1 MSENT
6 EKVLSFED
14 ATGTIDYTLTN
25 DYMFR
30 AILQS
35 NEKVLRGLI
44 GSLLHLK
51 QEEIQSVEIKNPI
64 ELGKAINDKNFIMD
78 IRVLLNNNAII
89 NLEMQVSNHGDW
101 TDRALSYLCR
111 AFDNLQKGK
120 EYEQVLPAIHIGIL
134 DFILFPDAPE
144 FYATNKLMN
153 VRSHKVFNDKFVLNV
168 LSLKQI
174 ELATEEDIF
183 WELDKW
189 AALFSAK
196 TWRDI
201 KMIAKNNEVFTSA
214 SETLY
219 QFNSDD
225 MIREQCLARLDYE
238 RHERY
243 VKNKLAEQEQ
253 ALKECRD
260 TISEQADTISEQ
272 ADTIKEQA
280 ELIKTLQEQLA
291 EKNK

>member
-1 MSENT
+1 
-6 EKVLSFED
+6 
-14 ATGTIDYTLTN
+14 
-25 DYMFR
+25 
-30 AILQS
+30 
-35 NEKVLRGLI
+35 
-44 GSLLHLK
+44 
-51 QEEIQSVEIKNPI
+51 
-64 ELGKAINDKNFIMD
+64 
-78 IRVLLNNNAII
+78 
-89 NLEMQVSNHGDW
+89 MQVSNHGDW
-101 TDRALSYLCR
+101 PDRALSYLCR
-111 AFDNLQKGK
+111 AFDNLQKGE

-134 DFILFPDAPE
+134 DFILFPDIPE

-153 VRSHKVFNDKFVLNV
+153 IKSHKVFNDKFMLNV

-174 ELATEEDIF
+174 ELATEEDKA
-183 WELDKW
+183 WEIDKW

-201 KMIAKNNEVFTSA
+201 KMIAKNNEILTSA

-272 ADTIKEQA
+272 ADTIKEQQ
-280 ELIKTLQEQLA
+280 ELIKVLQEQLA
-291 EKNK
+291 EKHK

>member
-1 MSENT
+1 MPNNIGNT
-6 EKVLSFED
+6 LSYEE

-44 GSLLHLK
+44 SSLLHLK
-51 QEEIQSVEIKNPI
+51 PEEIQTVEIKNPI
-64 ELGKAINDKNFIMD
+64 ELGKAINNKNFILD
-78 IRVLLNNNAII
+78 IRVLLNNNMVI

-101 TDRALSYLCR
+101 PDRALSYLCR
-111 AFDNLQKGK
+111 GFDNLQKGE
-120 EYEQVLPAIHIGIL
+120 EYDQVLPAIHIGIL
-134 DFILFPDAPE
+134 DFILFPDDPE
-144 FYATNKLMN
+144 FYAMNKLMN
-153 VRSHKVFNDKFVLNV
+153 VRSHKVFNDKFILNV

-174 ELATEEDIF
+174 ELATEEDKA

-189 AALFSAK
+189 AKLFSAK

-201 KMIAKNNEVFTSA
+201 KMLAKNNEIFTAA

-225 MIREQCLARLDYE
+225 LIREQCQARMDYE

-243 VKNKLAEQEQ
+243 VKRKLAEQEQ
-253 ALKECRD
+253 ALKECHD
-260 TISEQADTISEQ
+260 TINEQ
-272 ADTIKEQA
+272 ADTIKEQ
-280 ELIKTLQEQLA
+280 ERLIKKLQEQLA

>member
-1 MSENT
+1 MT
-6 EKVLSFED
+6 GYIGKGLSYEE

-51 QEEIQSVEIKNPI
+51 QEEIQTVEIKNPI
-64 ELGKAINDKNFIMD
+64 ELGKAVNNKNFIMD
-78 IRVLLNNNAII
+78 IRVFLNNNTII

-111 AFDNLQKGK
+111 AFDNLQKGE

-134 DFILFPDAPE
+134 DFILFSDAPE
-144 FYATNKLMN
+144 FYASNKLMN
-153 VRSHKVFNDKFVLNV
+153 VKSHKVFNDKFVLNV

-174 ELATEEDIF
+174 ELATEEDKAWKI
-183 WELDKW
+183 DKW

-201 KMIAKNNEVFTSA
+201 KMLAKNNEVFTSA

-225 MIREQCLARLDYE
+225 MIREQCQARLDYE

-243 VKNKLAEQEQ
+243 VKNKLAKQEQ
-253 ALKECRD
+253 ALKECHD
-260 TISEQADTISEQ
+260 TISELEAE
-272 ADTIKEQA
+272 IKA
-280 ELIKTLQEQLA
+280 LREQLA
-291 EKNK
+291 EKDK

>member
-1 MSENT
+1 MIENT
-6 EKVLSFED
+6 GKMLSYED

-51 QEEIQSVEIKNPI
+51 QEEIQTVEITNPI
-64 ELGKAINDKNFIMD
+64 ELGKAINNKNFILD

-101 TDRALSYLCR
+101 PDRALSYLCR

-134 DFILFPDAPE
+134 DFILFPDDPE
-144 FYATNKLMN
+144 FYSTNKLMN
-153 VRSHKVFNDKFVLNV
+153 VKSHKVFNDKFVLNV

-174 ELATEEDIF
+174 ELATEEDKV
-183 WELDKW
+183 WDLDKW

-201 KMIAKNNEVFTSA
+201 KMIAKNNEVFTAA

-253 ALKECRD
+253 ALKECH
-260 TISEQADTISEQ
+260 DTISEQ

-280 ELIKTLQEQLA
+280 ELIRTLQEQLA

>member
-1 MSENT
+1 MRVSRNFRADDFFRDIMSVPRYDYNLRKE
-6 EKVLSFED
+6 
-14 ATGTIDYTLTN
+14 TI
-25 DYMFR
+25 

-51 QEEIQSVEIKNPI
+51 QEEIQTVEIKNPI
-64 ELGKAINDKNFIMD
+64 ELGKAINNKNFILD

-101 TDRALSYLCR
+101 PDRALSYLCR
-111 AFDNLQKGK
+111 AFDNLQKGN

-134 DFILFPDAPE
+134 DFILFPEEPE

-153 VRSHKVFNDKFVLNV
+153 VKSHKVFNDKFVLNV

-174 ELATEEDIF
+174 ELATEEDKV

-189 AALFSAK
+189 AALFSVK

-201 KMIAKNNEVFTSA
+201 KMIAKNNEVFTAA

-225 MIREQCLARLDYE
+225 MIREQCRARLDYE

-253 ALKECRD
+253 ALKECH
-260 TISEQADTISEQ
+260 DTISEQ

-280 ELIKTLQEQLA
+280 ELIRTLQEQLA

>member
-1 MSENT
+1 MT
-6 EKVLSFED
+6 GYIGKGLSYEE

-30 AILQS
+30 AIVQS

-51 QEEIQSVEIKNPI
+51 QEEIQTVEIKNPI
-64 ELGKAINDKNFIMD
+64 ELGKAVNNKNFIMD
-78 IRVLLNNNAII
+78 IRVFLNNNTII

-111 AFDNLQKGK
+111 AFDNLQKGE
-120 EYEQVLPAIHIGIL
+120 EYERVLPAIHIGIL
-134 DFILFPDAPE
+134 DFILFSDAPE
-144 FYATNKLMN
+144 FYASNKLMN
-153 VRSHKVFNDKFVLNV
+153 VKSHKVFNDKFVLNV

-174 ELATEEDIF
+174 ELATEEDKA
-183 WELDKW
+183 WEIDKW

-201 KMIAKNNEVFTSA
+201 KMLAKNNEVFTSA

-225 MIREQCLARLDYE
+225 MIREQCQARLDYE

-253 ALKECRD
+253 ALKEYRD
-260 TISEQADTISEQ
+260 TISEQADTISELE
-272 ADTIKEQA
+272 AEIKA
-280 ELIKTLQEQLA
+280 LREQLA
-291 EKNK
+291 EKDK

>member
-1 MSENT
+1 MAEYT
-6 EKVLSFED
+6 GKLLSYED

-51 QEEIQSVEIKNPI
+51 QEKIQTVEIKNPI
-64 ELGKAINDKNFIMD
+64 ELGKAINNKNFILD
-78 IRVLLNNNAII
+78 IRVLLNNNMII

-101 TDRALSYLCR
+101 PDRALSYLCR
-111 AFDNLQKGK
+111 GFDNLQKGE
-120 EYEQVLPAIHIGIL
+120 EYDQVLPAIHIGIL
-134 DFILFPDAPE
+134 DFVLFPDDLE

-174 ELATEEDIF
+174 ELATEEDKA

-189 AALFSAK
+189 AQLFSAK

-201 KMIAKNNEVFTSA
+201 KMLAKNNEIFTAA

-225 MIREQCLARLDYE
+225 LIREQCQARMDYE

-253 ALKECRD
+253 ALKECHD

-280 ELIKTLQEQLA
+280 ELIKALREQLA
-291 EKNK
+291 EVKK